1 MLKLPQPMLK
11 FVDHLQQSLK
21 YFKLCCKYS
30 NIVENIY
37 VELQRNIVA
46 TNGAAALTEI
56 IVDSTCVL

>member
-1 MLKLPQPMLK
+1 MLK